1 MSEDGSIKVSVRIR
15 PLNQRELGEN
25 QTMGFEYNNT
35 SLLEK
40 TTTGQK
46 VYRFDHCFGPKSTNE
61 EAYTSVG
68 KSLVMH
74 ALDGYN
80 ATIFTYGQTGSGK
93 VRLDEGGA
101 LERSESGNLPH
112 PPTS

>member
-1 MSEDGSIKVSVRIR
+1 MTLEDGDSAIKVSVRIR
-15 PLNQRELGEN
+15 PLNTRELGEN
-25 QTMGFEYNNT
+25 QTMGFEFNNT

-46 VYRFDHCFGPKSTNE
+46 IYCFDNCFGPDSNNE
-61 EAYTSVG
+61 EAYNKVG

-80 ATIFTYGQTGSGK
+80 ATM
-93 VRLDEGGA
+93 
-101 LERSESGNLPH
+101 
-112 PPTS
+112 